1 MVGFGAGVHAGLSAF
16 PALLSVGVLAV
27 VGGLLHRTRFGFVPW
42 VVAAGVLIGRSTR
55 QLDATRCASRIP
67 PGPVAMEAQ
76 VAGSLP
82 GDRMTVHP
90 IGAGC
95 RGSVTVRWRSHD
107 PVQPGSVVRIQGRW
121 VASPDRGGGKDGLL
135 LAEQV
140 HTVRPA
146 AGTRAQSVEDRL
158 VGQIG
163 RLYGGRAPMVEALL
177 LGRRGELDREVSAA
191 FARSGLVHLLSI
203 SGFHVGV
210 IAGWVFLLLR
220 VIRTSRH
227 LARVGAVILATG
239 YVAFLG
245 FPPPATRAAALVA
258 LLALAGTRQRRVQP
272 EPLLAVCCLAML
284 VIDPW
289 AIHQLGAWLSVSAIW
304 GVTRFTRW
312 SDRQLSRS
320 WPVRTAAASIGA
332 TLATAPLTAGVLGQV
347 AIVGI
352 VLNFAAIPLAG
363 LAVPGAFG
371 SLLLTPVW
379 PPVGKALAAGT
390 GLALAG
396 LERLALFGAWIPWG
410 AVVTVPGVPAAL
422 PWLGVLTAAL
432 WVVGRRLPRRAAAQ
446 RLLLLVT
453 GALWMT
459 LLPGWRPDLGAA
471 EPGLTLYHLPVGQG
485 DATAIRTPAGRWV
498 LVDAGPISREYDAGR
513 QVVVPFLTRHGARRI
528 EYLIASHAHADHIG
542 GAGSLL
548 ERFPVGMV
556 LDPAV
561 PVGDSL
567 YLALLDRT
575 AATGAVWRPVR
586 TGDRW
591 ELDGVRFEVL
601 HPDTSWAG
609 WREDLNEDSVVL
621 LVEFGGFRAV
631 LAGDAGAPVERLLR
645 GRVGDVDLLKV
656 GHHGSRGAS
665 GVAWLKE
672 LAPELAI
679 LSLGRNRYGHPA
691 PATLRRLM
699 TSGAS
704 VWRTDRD
711 GTVTV
716 WTDGQQW
723 RASSRSRRETSQ
735 LRGPAPWRPVL
746 P

>member
-1 MVGFGAGVHAGLSAF
+1 MVGFGAGIHAGLSAF
-16 PALLSVGVLAV
+16 PALPLIGALAAV
-27 VGGLLHRTRFGFVPW
+27 SALLHRTRFAFVPW
-42 VVAAGVLIGRSTR
+42 AVTAGVLIGRTTR
-55 QLDATRCASRIP
+55 QLDAARCASRIP
-67 PGPVAMEAQ
+67 SGPVAVEAQ

-82 GDRMTVHP
+82 GDRMTVRP

-95 RGSVTVRWRSHD
+95 RGSVTVRWRSSG
-107 PVQPGSVVRIQGRW
+107 PVQRGNVIRIQGRW
-121 VASPDRGGGKDGLL
+121 VAAPDRGGPTDGLL

-140 HTVRPA
+140 RTVRPA
-146 AGTRAQSVEDRL
+146 AGPRAPSVEDRL
-158 VGQIG
+158 VAQIA

-227 LARVGAVILATG
+227 LARVGAVFLATG
-239 YVAFLG
+239 YVGFLG

-272 EPLLAVCCLAML
+272 ESLLAVCCLAML

-320 WPVRTAAASIGA
+320 WPVRTAVASIGA

-347 AIVGI
+347 ALVGI
-352 VLNFAAIPLAG
+352 ALNFAAIPLAG

-371 SLLLTPVW
+371 SLMLAPVW
-379 PPVGKALAAGT
+379 PPAGEALAAGT

-422 PWLGVLTAAL
+422 PWLGVLTAVL

-446 RLLLLVT
+446 RLLLVVT

-471 EPGLTLYHLPVGQG
+471 EPGLTLYQLQVGQG

-575 AATGAVWRPVR
+575 AATGAAWRPVR
-586 TGDRW
+586 AGERW

-621 LVEFGGFRAV
+621 LVEFGGFRAL

-645 GRVGDVDLLKV
+645 SRVGDVDLLKV
-656 GHHGSRGAS
+656 GHHGSAGAT
-665 GVAWLKE
+665 GVAWLEE

-699 TSGAS
+699 ASGAS